1 MSYWS
6 ERQPPVFSAPDQRTA
21 AIECTPPLPIS
32 QFLDAARK
40 RDDHRTRFRAL
51 AKALPSAFDDR
62 FDRP

>member
-1 MSYWS
+1 MN
-6 ERQPPVFSAPDQRTA
+6 A
-21 AIECTPPLPIS
+21 
-32 QFLDAARK
+32 K